1 MKEIFADDVVIG
13 SGPTGWAA
21 CMGVWA
27 RGGQPLIIDI
37 GYTATDH
44 TLESVIGNP
53 MVKSKSRFGSEHMY
67 SFPLSK
73 FEMFPPTKPIPLSGA
88 IGGLSTVWGAGIQPV
103 SRVDLSDVPK
113 EVGDGL
119 LLASKELLKKM
130 NLGLKKIGIWMLLI
144 LGLISKILIYFIKIK
159 VIMFTNRE

>member
-1 MKEIFADDVVIG
+1 MNEIFADDVVIG

-37 GYTATDH
+37 GYTAISH
-44 TLESVIGNP
+44 SSESVIGNP
-53 MVKSKSRFGSEHMY
+53 MVKPKSRFGSEHMY

-73 FEMFPPTKPIPLSGA
+73 FEMSPPTQPIPLSGA

-103 SRVDLSDVPK
+103 SSVDLAGVPNDVCH
-113 EVGDGL
+113 GL
-119 LLASKELLKKM
+119 LLASEELLKKM
-130 NLGLKKIGIWMLLI
+130 DFLGRSDLLTI
-144 LGLISKILIYFIKIK
+144 ATLGQLSRMTKWLHHLDFEK
-159 VIMFTNRE
+159 F